1 MLFAHGSRE
10 PGWALP
16 FERLAQMLAEE
27 NRVALAFLELMR
39 PSLPEAIA
47 ALARE
52 GATAVRVVP
61 VFLAAGGHVK
71 RDLPHLV
78 QGARRRHPSL
88 SLDIDPPIG
97 EQQDVL
103 AAIAAAI
110 SSRAPRG
117 P

>member
-71 RDLPHLV
+71 RDLPRLV
-78 QGARRRHPSL
+78 AEARAAHPSL
-88 SLDIDPPIG
+88 HIEVDAPIG
-97 EQQDVL
+97 EQPAVL
-103 AAIAAAI
+103 QAIAAAI
-110 SSRAPRG
+110 REGR
-117 P
+117 